1 MAKDSNKKAAI
12 AAYNKLLDVIAAKY
26 PDLSREKLKFK
37 VKDQVESKTGISISV
52 NKNANFKII
61 AEAVEA
67 ITKTYDIPNPLSPEL
82 QALAKFGS
90 QAGPGESALSQPEPS
105 EGGDLET
112 TENAAGKEAFNN
124 VPTEGP
130 PFQPPNPTTFSV
142 NTNGQFI
149 KNEPIENKIAE
160 TLNDIDNIQKQTK
173 AGQKVVKAETAQE
186 VSNLKAVAATIP
198 ITELPSATKANE
210 KDYKESL
217 IFRDPIQEAQERYN
231 DYIRQIKKTSMYY

>member
-1 MAKDSNKKAAI
+1 MVQDSNKKAAKD
-12 AAYNKLLDVIAAKY
+12 AYNKLLDEIEVKY
-26 PDLSREKLKFK
+26 PNLTRDQLRFK
-37 VKDQVESKTGISISV
+37 VKQEVKSLTGIDITV
-52 NKNANFKII
+52 NNNANFQFI
-61 AEAVEA
+61 AKTVDA
-67 ITKTYDIPNPLSPEL
+67 ISKAYNLPNPLAYEL
-82 QALAKFGS
+82 QVLAGVA
-90 QAGPGESALSQPEPS
+90 QAGPGESALSQPEPV
-105 EGGDLET
+105 EGNNLES
-112 TENAAGKEAFNN
+112 TENDAGKQAFNN
-124 VPTEGP
+124 TPTEGP

-210 KDYKESL
+210 KDYKERL